1 MFIFVRYLKATAI
14 ADGNQ
19 TPVSHKRNP
28 VEMVPPPPST
38 QPKRHAISA
47 MPLRVLTSSNSFDL
61 KSNPAAL
68 LGRFQMS
75 AEAAKLFETLQE
87 SPLPLPNAE
96 QPAMVN
102 DETVLRT
109 TAITTTYH
117 KTPDEKQK
125 WLDTSSALKERNHHY
140 G

>member
-1 MFIFVRYLKATAI
+1 
-14 ADGNQ
+14 
-19 TPVSHKRNP
+19 
-28 VEMVPPPPST
+28 MVPPPSST

-47 MPLRVLTSSNSFDL
+47 MPMRVLTSSNSFDL

-68 LGRFQMS
+68 CRFHMS

-87 SPLPLPNAE
+87 SPLPLPNE
-96 QPAMVN
+96 QALVN
-102 DETVLRT
+102 DETILRT
-109 TAITTTYH
+109 TAINTTYQ

-125 WLDTSSALKERNHHY
+125 WLDTSSAMKERNHHY

>member
-47 MPLRVLTSSNSFDL
+47 MPMRVLTSSNSFDL

-96 QPAMVN
+96 PAMVN

-125 WLDTSSALKERNHHY
+125 WLDTSAALKERNHHY